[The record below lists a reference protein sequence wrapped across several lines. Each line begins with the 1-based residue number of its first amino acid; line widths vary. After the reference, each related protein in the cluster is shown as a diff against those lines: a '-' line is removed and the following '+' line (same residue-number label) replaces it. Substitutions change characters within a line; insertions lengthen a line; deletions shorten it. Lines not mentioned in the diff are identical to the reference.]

1 MASRISGDGYDLKVG
16 LSVDTQEGARQFN
29 EFLKNAKKIGKTVKI
44 PLEIDGEKFEK
55 QIRIYED
62 ELGSLVKNET
72 IKKFEKGFHS
82 ASQTVSDKLTEIITV
97 EQRFNNELKK
107 QETSLKNQQKESKKT
122 SDALNKQA
130 NSTRNLE
137 TQQKNLNTET
147 KKSVDVFSDF
157 TATFEKMVKFNT
169 INMIYDGI
177 IDSIRECV
185 TITEE
190 FNEATTEL
198 IKVSELS
205 GDSLRQYTKELAE
218 YGEDVGRTMTDMTN
232 SATIFKRTGA
242 TDEEAKE
249 LARLAEMYRNVADS
263 EISSAEASGFLV
275 SQMKAFGIQAE
286 NSIHILDGVNEVANH
301 FATSTDDL
309 QTALTKSASAL
320 ATAGNSYEQTIALVT
335 SGVEVMQG
343 QAGTVGNGLRT
354 IAINVA
360 NLATK
365 QNELV
370 VANGKFSI
378 SLKDTNG
385 EIRSTYDILSDLAQN
400 WDKLNKA
407 EQNAIAVQLAG
418 KHKYK
423 SLVLLA

>member
-1 MASRISGDGYDLKVG
+1 MQTSGGWNIGVGVVIKENLRTACLQSIEKLRKEAEAKGTIQLQVKLNADGTRKQIEKLTTSNGEYAKIVSTLDKNNKV
-16 LSVDTQEGARQFN
+16 LSQSIVEVGKSAKNTTKETN
-29 EFLKNAKKIGKTVKI
+29 KLKNSQDDISKNFGKT
-44 PLEIDGEKFEK
+44 
-55 QIRIYED
+55 QN
-62 ELGSLVKNET
+62 SA
-72 IKKFEKGFHS
+72 KG
-82 ASQTVSDKLTEIITV
+82 V
-97 EQRFNNELKK
+97 E
-107 QETSLKNQQKESKKT
+107 NQ
-122 SDALNKQA
+122 LNKNTSA
-130 NSTRNLE
+130 TR
-137 TQQKNLNTET
+137 NLNTET
-147 KKSVDVFSDF
+147 KKGVDVFSDF
-157 TATFEKMVKFNT
+157 ALTFEKMVKFNT

-177 IDSIRECV
+177 IDSIRECI

-263 EISSAEASGFLV
+263 EISSAEASSFLV